1 MLNARPCPMQSTVSS
16 EVWCVKTVSEE
27 ETSCPLPSVRTT
39 AASSDPL
46 AALDDE
52 SYVEWDEEDIVF
64 LHWRLLK
71 DVRDLS
77 DPETPL
83 DAKFDTLRWIFTER
97 EKESQPFSFVNCLK
111 VVGCS
116 PLSPLPYVGLVD
128 AEKIRDAIRV
138 QVRTWINATLQRYP
152 AWVRDAVLHHP
163 DWVDRQLAK
172 NPQWLNEQIKKRSVQ
187 GDLFL

>member
-1 MLNARPCPMQSTVSS
+1 MLNASSCPMQSTVVPK
-16 EVWCVKTVSEE
+16 VWVGKTVAEE
-27 ETSCPLPSVRTT
+27 GPPSTLPPVQTT
-39 AASSDPL
+39 AAGSDPF
-46 AALDDE
+46 ATFDDE
-52 SYVEWDEEDIVF
+52 SYVEWNEEDIVF

-116 PLSPLPYVGLVD
+116 PLSPVPYVGLVD
-128 AEKIRDAIRV
+128 AEEMRDAIRV
-138 QVRTWINATLQRYP
+138 HVKTWINATLQRYP
-152 AWVRDAVLHHP
+152 AWVRAAVLHHP

>member
-1 MLNARPCPMQSTVSS
+1 MLNARSCPMQSTVAS
-16 EVWCVKTVSEE
+16 EVWCGKTVSEE
-27 ETSCPLPSVRTT
+27 EPSCPLPSVRTT

-97 EKESQPFSFVNCLK
+97 EKESLPFSFVNCLK

-128 AEKIRDAIRV
+128 AEEIRDAIRV

-152 AWVRDAVLHHP
+152 AWVRDAVFHHP
-163 DWVDRQLAK
+163 DWVDHQLAK